1 METSQHSETTSG
13 ATYPRAR
20 RGSTRAKVDAFAR
33 IENGPATA
41 GFSVSDISLGGVRV
55 VGHPDNVDVRVGS
68 SVRVRIAGSEK
79 DCALDID
86 AWAEVRRVGNDE
98 MGLSWDGWNPQL
110 TEQIAYFLASR
121 GEKSV
126 AYVLSDS
133 SDASIDPSEVV

>member
-33 IENGPATA
+33 IEN
-41 GFSVSDISLGGVRV
+41 V